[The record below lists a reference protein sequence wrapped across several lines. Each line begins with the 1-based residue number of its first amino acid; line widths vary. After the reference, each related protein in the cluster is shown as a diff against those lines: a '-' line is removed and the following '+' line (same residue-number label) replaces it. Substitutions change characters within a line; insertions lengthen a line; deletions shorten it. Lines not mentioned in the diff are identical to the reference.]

1 MEPGGVASNATA
13 AGDSGTQDVRRVLL
27 PSVTSTIS
35 GLPISPA
42 YAGGVNP
49 LKFNFPTK
57 SRSSAFKREHQ
68 AYRYSDTAMRN
79 EYVPQHRGRAAEVA
93 KQKTMEGTGEI
104 FTDPMDDFKPQNFK
118 EPRRST
124 DIGNGADEH
133 KRRESAGKFR
143 NTGKLAY
150 RAENKENK
158 EGWSRRRQIRYTQ
171 G

>member
-1 MEPGGVASNATA
+1 MEPGGVAPNATA
-13 AGDSGTQDVRRVLL
+13 AGDSGTQDVRKVLL

-42 YAGGVNP
+42 YAGGINP
-49 LKFNFPTK
+49 LKFNFSTK

-79 EYVPQHRGRAAEVA
+79 EYVPQHRGSRSQVVQ
-93 KQKTMEGTGEI
+93 QKTMEGTGEV
-104 FTDPMDDFKPQNFK
+104 FVDPLDDFKPQAFK
-118 EPRRST
+118 EARRSA

-150 RAENKENK
+150 RAENKGNT